1 MTERTFLDGLLDDLC
16 GAYGRFLQ
24 TGKADELN
32 AEWQRIIDAVR
43 DKLVVA
49 HRVGAVG
56 EDPKSVSPDED
67 DYRMAD
73 ILMGEESKE

>member
-43 DKLVVA
+43 ERLWD
-49 HRVGAVG
+49 
-56 EDPKSVSPDED
+56 
-67 DYRMAD
+67 MAQAARAYEAEPMD
-73 ILMGEESKE
+73 NILDAFMAEENKE